1 MNGYELLVFCK
12 IILKYSRL
20 TSIRLLLERE
30 TRNHTRPQS
39 VLLCYRQIIHEGFIH
54 LVDWHNC
61 QTFEVWSYWE
71 RWLEVS
77 PIASSPL
84 SSSSYLAEYE
94 RKWVNDLE
102 ANSSYLNRRPRRIWT
117 GDLVVFEQATSSYLN
132 RRPRLS
138 GGELVR
144 GEIAMGRKIH
154 KPLKIL
160 LLAGGESQLP
170 ASSRISSS
178 FCDNSLKPI
187 FTSWGTWRRAMWK

>member
-39 VLLCYRQIIHEGFIH
+39 VLLCFRQIIHEGFIH

-117 GDLVVFEQATSSYLN
+117 GDLVLV
-132 RRPRLS
+132 
-138 GGELVR
+138 GELVR

-154 KPLKIL
+154 KPLKIFQ
-160 LLAGGESQLP
+160 LAGGESQLP

-178 FCDNSLKPI
+178 FRDNSLKPI
-187 FTSWGTWRRAMWK
+187 FTSWRTWRGAMWK